1 MPGKDVLDYP
11 KVLLFTRHPAEV
23 CDRRIDGGILCQP
36 ELASHPTPQ
45 ICHWPLG
52 QKTLQEEA
60 LQDKD
65 LSPQPGLPDLHR
77 PALKSTLRE
86 HTKLTGQRG
95 EYTLHTKIRLS
106 RDAACWS
113 PMLAPRD

>member
-1 MPGKDVLDYP
+1 MPARVGIPPYP
-11 KVLLFTRHPAEV
+11 SNLP
-23 CDRRIDGGILCQP
+23 
-36 ELASHPTPQ
+36 LASR
-45 ICHWPLG
+45 

-77 PALKSTLRE
+77 PTLKSTLRE

-95 EYTLHTKIRLS
+95 VHIAYKDQALQRRGLLVSHVSST
-106 RDAACWS
+106 
-113 PMLAPRD
+113 